1 MFKVYLT
8 SMQMRYFME
17 LILFSVLA
25 GAFQYFISTFNTDL
39 HKVRKDLDLLH
50 WMEENNAS

>member
-17 LILFSVLA
+17 LILFSALA
-25 GAFQYFISTFNTDL
+25 VTFQYFISVFNDDL

-50 WMEENNAS
+50 WMEENKVS